1 MSAAELIIAAPWI
14 VFGTGL
20 ALVFLRLSGRPG
32 KRRHRTGKNQKHPRS
47 PHDSAP
53 PSGSPGPDCSLP
65 DEAGPEEQSTD
76 RQLSIEA
83 PPR

>member
-32 KRRHRTGKNQKHPRS
+32 KRRHRTGKQKHPRS
-47 PHDSAP
+47 RHDSAP
-53 PSGSPGPDCSLP
+53 PSGSPGPDRSLP
-65 DEAGPEEQSTD
+65 GEAGPEEQDTD